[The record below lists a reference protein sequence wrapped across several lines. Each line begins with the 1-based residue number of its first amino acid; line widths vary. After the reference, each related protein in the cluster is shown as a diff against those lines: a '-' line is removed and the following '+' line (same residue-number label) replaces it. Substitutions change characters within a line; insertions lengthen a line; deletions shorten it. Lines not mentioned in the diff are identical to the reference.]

1 MATTEK
7 TPLWLELKKEY
18 IDDNFSKLQAY
29 LRDCSEKSETDSFYA
44 TTIELLRERISDLLR
59 NISERPIFADE
70 QERQQLT
77 SNVSMLATYLLADGD
92 HPLALPAYVA
102 FMNGLRQMNPRLS
115 DLIVRTIMLRI
126 RHEKVTA
133 IGFSWKD
140 LEKLGTDLF
149 AHNACKQAR
158 FEVPLSKPQ
167 ILTKYGTAL
176 LTKDGLMLTHDSK
189 DDSKKLLKDG
199 CDSLDTGI
207 GITLRTTSSQRLKQS
222 LSNNIVGMDEYTK
235 DFILAQAKI
244 QNKPSVPKL
253 KSYDVGEEV
262 IVKVTAID
270 NVVHVETIDPN
281 YNKIEGTIKYDRQS
295 LVYYYTNDLY
305 KYFHV
310 GDYLPATVR
319 DTYHGEFNIEK
330 QLIRFFYED
339 TRQSTDDGDTY
350 LLAKVIDEQPSYH
363 AWLTETGVAI
373 RTEGQ
378 SQYHHGDFAFI
389 KVSEYGSGKY
399 YGLIRGYI
407 IKDDADESFDEKS
420 ARHDCIRCFA
430 ESTEAPVCQRP
441 EEDAAELSPVL
452 LRLLLRLLFEYQ
464 KTLLKPSDRFRYLA
478 NANVMAEMVGD
489 DLAASY
495 ISFARTYL
503 RALIQFVN
511 GQNISAI
518 TLEPEEE
525 YRKAT
530 ATQIRL
536 NIIDLLKEYGRKD
549 NSEKLAY
556 AISNFETLLPQLAR
570 LARLIQTANFMQD
583 TLSGSTLNV
592 IRREII
598 HTLSIETENDADLE
612 ADKGIYL
619 GVESGTLEFK
629 TSIVFPP
636 DNKMQP
642 DEFTQNM
649 NVMKG
654 VCAFLNSTTGG
665 TLYLGVNDQGYVVG
679 LDNDM
684 KYLKTQS
691 VDTYMRY
698 VQDAAKKH
706 FGVDAL
712 PYLRIEALYDN
723 TVVAIHVEPHPYRV
737 VELNGTAYLRVN
749 AESRIMPEQVRQELI
764 DRKVFTNKDKA
775 AAISRLQHACTL
787 KRCVILHNYA
797 SNNSGQVSDRHVEA
811 YDIHPDDGLVICYDL
826 DKSDTRVFNINR
838 IGYVEILEEEPWKNM
853 ALHQEIPVDIF
864 HMTGTDSIHIMLQL
878 DLMAKN
884 LLVEEYPRAKDYIT
898 PHKSDNNIWYLSTD
912 VRHLEGIGR
921 FYIGLASHIQI
932 LEGDALKQ
940 YAAEYAKKNLLF
952 NKEYI

>member
-18 IDDNFSKLQAY
+18 IDDNFSKLQTY
-29 LRDCSEKSETDSFYA
+29 LRDSAEKGVKDAFYT
-44 TTIELLRERISDLLR
+44 TTIELFRERISDLLR
-59 NISERPIFADE
+59 DISERPIFADE

-77 SNVSMLATYLLADGD
+77 SIVSMLATYLLADGD
-92 HPLALPAYVA
+92 NPLALPAYVA

-115 DLIVRTIMLRI
+115 DLIVRTIMQRI
-126 RHEKVTA
+126 RHEKVA
-133 IGFSWKD
+133 VIGFSWKD

-176 LTKDGLMLTHDSK
+176 LNKDGLMLTHDSK

-430 ESTEAPVCQRP
+430 ESTEAQVCQRP

-764 DRKVFTNKDKA
+764 DRKVFANKNRA
-775 AAISRLQHACTL
+775 AAISLLQHACTL

-838 IGYVEILEEEPWKNM
+838 IGYVEILEEEPWKNV
-853 ALHQEIPVDIF
+853 AIHKEIPVDIF
-864 HMTGTDSIHIMLQL
+864 HMTGTDSIHVTLQL

-884 LLVEEYPRAKDYIT
+884 LLVEEYPRAKDSIT
-898 PHKSDNNIWYLSTD
+898 PHKDDKNIWYLTTD
-912 VRHLEGIGR
+912 VHHLEGIGR

-940 YAAEYAKKNLLF
+940 YAAEYAKKNLL
-952 NKEYI
+952 I